1 MNPFLEGKRAL
12 ICFLKKNPHDHK
24 IYKLKLDELVSLV
37 KSLNIKIVDTIIQ
50 TRLKPTS
57 NYYFGKGRV
66 MAVKEQVNANNIDLI
81 IFYNRLSSKQRLNLT
96 RFLARPVID
105 RNDVIFE
112 LFRRGA
118 SDKLS
123 LLQIEYAETSRMLP
137 YYKLIVKEK
146 YMSDR
151 AFLGSS
157 GEYGY
162 HNTLKAYTRKLCK
175 IKEEMDA
182 YFQDKLLQIEKR
194 KILSKPTVCISG
206 YYNAGKTTLFNFLT
220 GENKTASSKPFT
232 TLVSKY
238 QACKSDKDILFIDT
252 IGFVADMD
260 LNMLKSFSLNM
271 LDIINADL
279 ILFAVSLDDDLE
291 AIIFKIHQ
299 GFEIYREL
307 QIDFDKIILVFTKI
321 DLLDD
326 EAFKNYSSRLSELYP
341 LNKTVFISVF
351 NGTGLNELMEK
362 IKLNL
367 KPSVNHMKI
376 F

>member
-12 ICFLKKNPHDHK
+12 ICFLKNNPHDHV
-24 IYKLKLDELVSLV
+24 IYKLKLEELKTLV
-37 KSLNIKIVDTIIQ
+37 KSLNIEIVDNVIQ
-50 TRLKPTS
+50 TRIKPAS
-57 NYYFGKGRV
+57 NYCFGKGRV
-66 MAVKEQVNANNIDLI
+66 LAVKERVNAENIDLI
-81 IFYNRLSSKQRLNLT
+81 IFYNRLNSKQRLNLN
-96 RFLARPVID
+96 RVLERPVLD
-105 RNDVIFE
+105 RNDIVFE

-123 LLQIEYAETSRMLP
+123 VLQIEYAEISRMLP

-146 YMSDR
+146 FMSDR

-182 YFQDKLLQIEKR
+182 YFQDKLSQIEKR
-194 KILSKPTVCISG
+194 KALNKPTVCISG

-220 GENKTASSKPFT
+220 GESKEVSDRPFT

-238 QACKSDKDILFIDT
+238 QIGKSDKDIFFIDT

-260 LNMLKSFSLNM
+260 LNVLKSFSLNM

-279 ILFAVSLDDDLE
+279 ILFTVSLDDELE
-291 AIIFKIHQ
+291 AIKFKIQQ
-299 GFEIYREL
+299 GFEIYRDL
-307 QIDFDKIILVFTKI
+307 QIDFDKILLVFTKI
-321 DLLDD
+321 DLLDED
-326 EAFKNYSSRLSELYP
+326 VFEEYKSSLAELYSP
-341 LNKTVFISVF
+341 DKTVFISVF
-351 NGTGLNELMEK
+351 SGAGLNKLMEK

-367 KPSVNHMKI
+367 KPQANPVRI